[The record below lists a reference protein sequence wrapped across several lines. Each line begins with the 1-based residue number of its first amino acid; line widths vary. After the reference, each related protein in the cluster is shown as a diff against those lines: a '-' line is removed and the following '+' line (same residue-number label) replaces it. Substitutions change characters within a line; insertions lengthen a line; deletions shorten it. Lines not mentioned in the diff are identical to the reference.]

1 MNISPQLP
9 KITKGRPSTVT
20 LQGLY
25 EYIESLEKRREEREA
40 KLQKE
45 LEAMLENKFASLED
59 TIQKQIENKIEL
71 LENKMES
78 METRLQVIEKQN
90 QDTNQPSQQGDV
102 DNLESLKMKDM
113 IKELEEKV
121 NSRLTLNNVV
131 DKLDIK
137 PIKDDMKK
145 LIELDHERNKRALNL
160 IIFGLKEE
168 VDEDTLA
175 LAQTK
180 LHNRLQIE
188 TVCLTEATRLGKL
201 TENKGRLIR
210 IKVSSTDHKHD
221 ILSKTSSLKGTG
233 IFINEDLIPE
243 DQAELRKE
251 VQKVKEA
258 RKEGKWAI
266 IRNRKAFIRD
276 RNQKD
281 SNQ

>member
-1 MNISPQLP
+1 MNILPQLP
-9 KITKGRPSTVT
+9 KITKGRPSTIT

-25 EYIESLEKRREEREA
+25 EYIESLEKHREEREA

-45 LEAMLENKFASLED
+45 LEAMLENKFVSLENK
-59 TIQKQIENKIEL
+59 IQKQIENKIEL
-71 LENKMES
+71 LQNKMES

-90 QDTNQPSQQGDV
+90 QETNQPSQKGDV
-102 DNLESLKMKDM
+102 DTLESLKMKDM

-121 NSRLTLNNVV
+121 SSCLTLNNVV
-131 DKLDIK
+131 NKLDIK
-137 PIKDDMKK
+137 PIKDEMKK
-145 LIELDHERNKRALNL
+145 LIELDHKCNERALNL
-160 IIFGLKEE
+160 IIFGLKKE

-175 LAQTK
+175 LAQTE

-188 TVCLTEATRLGKL
+188 TMCLTEATRLGKL
-201 TENKGRLIR
+201 TKNKGRLIR

-233 IFINEDLIPE
+233 IFINEDLIPK

-258 RKEGKWAI
+258 RKEGKWVI